1 VPPSVFHFFSF
12 SLFGSFHVTIFSP
25 HNVIRHTSKNKI
37 QISTSDLNALIV
49 DDPSSVSVK
58 DAYMGE
64 RETLSSLR
72 SSLDVDL

>member
-1 VPPSVFHFFSF
+1 MD
-12 SLFGSFHVTIFSP
+12 
-25 HNVIRHTSKNKI
+25 KI

-49 DDPSSVSVK
+49 DDPSNVSVK

-72 SSLDVDL
+72 SSRDVDL